1 MYAVMA
7 ALGLIYF
14 WKHPIEWNASLVAV
28 SVVVGGYMELLG
40 WLAGFWTYKPLHET
54 LPVFFVLSWAMNSMA
69 VHGLAYILG
78 VDLGDRE
85 RRRLLPEKQETS
97 GPQAVN
103 VKKRFEHRI

>member
-1 MYAVMA
+1 
-7 ALGLIYF
+7 
-14 WKHPIEWNASLVAV
+14 
-28 SVVVGGYMELLG
+28 
-40 WLAGFWTYKPLHET
+40 
-54 LPVFFVLSWAMNSMA
+54 